1 MIELALLQCRKRK
14 AIHFWAGSG
23 RHALKGTR
31 PPNSISGCGKRL
43 VLDGVGLC
51 CHVSFQGLVQHD
63 PCPKNISMA
72 SDPVTDGGR

>member
-31 PPNSISGCGKRL
+31 PPHSISGCGKRL

-51 CHVSFQGLVQHD
+51 CHVSFQGLFQHD

-72 SDPVTDGGR
+72 SDPVADGGR